1 MENGHPTSPYFTAMS
16 SIIAFAA
23 GVGVWFV
30 LAETTALESFVII
43 PITTLLITAMLMLML
58 RESMQ
63 VGHQTGA
70 TAAETDVFTR
80 LPSHAVAY
88 QFLLR
93 EFAAA
98 ERSGR
103 ALTVVLFTLDNMPRL
118 AAAKGAAEA
127 NKILLAVGA
136 VMKRHTR
143 GMNMSARL
151 DGSYTMLSV
160 LGSVDE
166 RGAAVFVEKI
176 CRDLNSIRVGGRRL
190 EVRVGLASYDSLAQ
204 SASELLARAH
214 DSLTAVN
221 VPTEL
226 KIA

>member
-1 MENGHPTSPYFTAMS
+1 MS

-88 QFLLR
+88 HFLLR
-93 EFAAA
+93 EFAAS
-98 ERSGR
+98 ERHGR
-103 ALTVVLFTLDNMPRL
+103 PLTVVLFSLDNLPRL
-118 AAAKGAAEA
+118 AAAKGAVEA
-127 NKILLAVGA
+127 NKVLLAVGA

-143 GMNMSARL
+143 SSHMSVRL

-160 LGSVDE
+160 LGSVTE
-166 RGAAVFVEKI
+166 GGAAIFVEKV

-190 EVRVGLASYDSLAQ
+190 EVRVGIASYDSLAHT
-204 SASELLARAH
+204 AGELLARAH
-214 DSLTAVN
+214 DSLTAYKA
-221 VPTEL
+221 PTEL